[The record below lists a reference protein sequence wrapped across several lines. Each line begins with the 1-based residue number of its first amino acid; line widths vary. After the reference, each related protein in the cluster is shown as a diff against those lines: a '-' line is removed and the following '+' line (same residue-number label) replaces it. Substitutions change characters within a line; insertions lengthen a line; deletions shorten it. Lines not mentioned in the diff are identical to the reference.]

1 MPERLAA
8 AHLVIARAGG
18 SSITECLVAGRPA
31 ILVPLAIGMDDHQ
44 TANAAAMGDAAD
56 VVAESA
62 FNPKG
67 LAKLL
72 GTRLS
77 DPVGLLRRAEIARGL
92 GKPNAAAALADLA
105 ERLARDQNAGA

>member
-56 VVAESA
+56 VFAESA

-72 GTRLS
+72 ETRLS